1 MTFKN
6 PYFFL
11 LLLALIPYI
20 VWYILRYKKSLPT
33 IKMPE
38 IIKYKQ
44 QPKSFRLY
52 FIHTPF
58 ILRCLLYIVVVCILA
73 RPQSK
78 HSWSNTDVEGIDI
91 MMAVDVSTS
100 MLTQDF
106 HPNRLEALRDIAQN
120 FIEKRTNDN
129 IGLTFFAGEAYTQCP
144 LTTDHATLMNLYRQA
159 DTRMA
164 LTGKI
169 DDGTAIGDGI
179 MNAILRLRE
188 SKAKSKVI
196 ILLTDGV
203 NNSGE
208 ISPITASDIAK
219 KLGIRIYVIGI
230 GTTGLAPFPTPTGG
244 TIQLPVEID
253 EPTMTKISKNTGGLY
268 FRAKKNSELDA
279 IYNDIDQLER
289 TKFNVKQFSRR
300 NELYEPFAIAAL
312 IIFIMELVMRIFV
325 LRRLP

>member
-1 MTFKN
+1 MIFKN
-6 PYFFL
+6 PYSFL
-11 LLLALIPYI
+11 LLIALIPYI
-20 VWYILRYKKSLPT
+20 VWYIMRYNKSLPA

-38 IIKYKQ
+38 AFRYKSI
-44 QPKSFRLY
+44 PKSFRLY
-52 FIHTPF
+52 LIHIPF
-58 ILRCLLYIVVVCILA
+58 ILRCFLFSLVVIILA

-78 HSWSNTDVEGIDI
+78 NSWSDTNVEGIDI

-100 MLTQDF
+100 MLAQDF
-106 HPNRLEALRDIAQN
+106 QPNRLEALRDIAQN
-120 FIEKRTNDN
+120 FIEKRINDN

-144 LTTDHATLMNLYRQA
+144 LTTDHATLINLYSSA

-164 LTGKI
+164 FNGKL

-230 GTTGLAPFPTPTGG
+230 GTTGLAPYPTPTGG
-244 TIQLPVEID
+244 TIKLPVEID
-253 EPTMTKISKNTGGLY
+253 ENTMSKISKNTGGLY
-268 FRAKKNSELDA
+268 FRAKKNSELTE
-279 IYNDIDQLER
+279 IYDDIDQLER
-289 TKFNVKQFSRR
+289 TKFNVKQYSRR
-300 NELYEPFAIAAL
+300 NEIYEPFAIAAL
-312 IIFIMELVMRIFV
+312 VLFLMELILRLIV